1 MFFGNNISNGSKESK
16 EINKEINKINRDN
29 LLKPNE
35 SDNTILVNEVPTS
48 NNDINNSNFQLK
60 KNSWLRAAMFIISVI
75 IILYLQSISR
85 DKDNVSEDDLGLIY
99 TLYTFSLLL
108 LVGMP
113 VLWQL

>member
-1 MFFGNNISNGSKESK
+1 MFFGNNSSKDNK
-16 EINKEINKINRDN
+16 ENNNSKEINKINKEN
-29 LLKPNE
+29 SLKPNE
-35 SDNTILVNEVPTS
+35 SDNKFLIGETS
-48 NNDINNSNFQLK
+48 SGDINNNNFQLK

-75 IILYLQSISR
+75 IILYLQSIAR
-85 DKDNVSEDDLGLIY
+85 DKDNVSEEDLGLIY